1 MSEDVA
7 RPTCKTCQ
15 GSGMVAYWDGSA
27 YAGEMCPDCGPTD
40 DYDAPDEE
48 MCADCGRSMSG
59 EDVCGVCGASMC
71 FACFEMG
78 CGVCKGPHK

>member
-1 MSEDVA
+1 MRGDFDEDED
-7 RPTCKTCQ
+7 PDFEPE
-15 GSGMVAYWDGSA
+15 WDA
-27 YAGEMCPDCGPTD
+27 AD
-40 DYDAPDEE
+40 DEI
-48 MCADCGRSMSG
+48 CADCGRSMSG